1 MACSDIFVLVH
12 PNGYIKD
19 TVGGATFESWD
30 PFLMNVDTDHQDSL
44 LELKNLILANMGE
57 LGRKKISH
65 MAYKLHGIIG
75 PQLSDSR
82 VIWLTSDEDI
92 HLMFDFHVSNRELRC
107 IELYI
112 KVEDV
117 ISSASLKA
125 NPQVVQSDKIGR
137 GPKRV
142 QSPVTSPS
150 FVFPNRVENV
160 KVDGKRTNVC
170 ASPANM
176 ASRGVAVDKLSLPP
190 KTGNIGGACSVF
202 PPPTSKKSAFVD
214 MGADLGLDLG
224 LSPPPKMQKMVY
236 GKGKP
241 VENGVLIPDIEE
253 SNVYSKSFQNQ
264 NMCRN
269 LEPPITS
276 KSQMVLEGRVKE
288 LEIRLESK
296 ENERAALEELKVT
309 LTAKISNL
317 ENKLKEA
324 DKEKRA
330 QLRKEKTASKGIIE
344 PLEAEVK
351 HLRCSVLEAEERAHR
366 NIMEQVCLLA
376 PGIDFSRVHPDNRV
390 VNGEIVNPKK
400 DSAPQVTYVMEF
412 GCKRPTHP
420 MLRP

>member
-1 MACSDIFVLVH
+1 
-12 PNGYIKD
+12 
-19 TVGGATFESWD
+19 
-30 PFLMNVDTDHQDSL
+30 
-44 LELKNLILANMGE
+44 
-57 LGRKKISH
+57 
-65 MAYKLHGIIG
+65 
-75 PQLSDSR
+75 
-82 VIWLTSDEDI
+82 
-92 HLMFDFHVSNRELRC
+92 
-107 IELYI
+107 
-112 KVEDV
+112 
-117 ISSASLKA
+117 
-125 NPQVVQSDKIGR
+125 
-137 GPKRV
+137 
-142 QSPVTSPS
+142 
-150 FVFPNRVENV
+150 
-160 KVDGKRTNVC
+160 
-170 ASPANM
+170 NM

-224 LSPPPKMQKMVY
+224 LSPPPKMQKMVD

-276 KSQMVLEGRVKE
+276 KSQMMLEGRVKE

-324 DKEKRA
+324 DKERRA

-390 VNGEIVNPKK
+390 VNGEIVNHKK

-420 MLRP
+420 MLCS

>member
-1 MACSDIFVLVH
+1 MVFCELTNKLHPRECVCVLSYEVKFEALCSTVASSFFVVSANLSSSKVSIGSSHYYSHRPHFPHSSHTQSSKVGKDLELQMACSDIFVLVQ

-19 TVGGATFESWD
+19 TVGGATFQSWD
-30 PFLMNVDTDHQDSL
+30 PLLMNFDTDHQESL

-65 MAYKLHGIIG
+65 MAYKLHVQPVRKPIRK
-75 PQLSDSR
+75 L
-82 VIWLTSDEDI
+82 
-92 HLMFDFHVSNRELRC
+92 FNRTIL
-107 IELYI
+107 
-112 KVEDV
+112 
-117 ISSASLKA
+117 
-125 NPQVVQSDKIGR
+125 
-137 GPKRV
+137 RV
-142 QSPVTSPS
+142 QSPVISPS

-176 ASRGVAVDKLSLPP
+176 ASRGVAVDKLCLPP
-190 KTGNIGGACSVF
+190 KTANIGGACSVF
-202 PPPTSKKSAFVD
+202 PPPTSKKSSFVD
-214 MGADLGLDLG
+214 TGADLG
-224 LSPPPKMQKMVY
+224 LSPPIKMQKMVD

-253 SNVYSKSFQNQ
+253 SNVYSKPFQAQ
-264 NMCRN
+264 DMCRN

-296 ENERAALEELKVT
+296 ENKRAALEELKVT

-324 DKEKRA
+324 DKEKKA

-351 HLRCSVLEAEERAHR
+351 HLRCSVLEAKEGAHK
-366 NIMEQVCLLA
+366 NIMEQNDA
-376 PGIDFSRVHPDNRV
+376 SFGGQTRATATSADASR
-390 VNGEIVNPKK
+390 
-400 DSAPQVTYVMEF
+400 
-412 GCKRPTHP
+412 
-420 MLRP
+420 L